1 MRIKIDTNETD
12 QFNGLFTH
20 LFSSRSEN
28 YIRNNILKVTASSIY
43 PDRGD
48 PFDTINPFVNITKFQ
63 DYWISQSKERSNITI
78 SFLQHHFALNSYS
91 LRGRRLI
98 YYNCPLEWVLEG
110 TNDFHH
116 WVTIHWKERGNELK
130 GDGKEYHMNCSRK
143 EFFSTYRFTMIG
155 ENYHISSNEKYIFGL
170 ETIEFFGALSD
181 SLCTIP
187 NRHFANPFLMFF
199 LFSIHIFK

>member
-1 MRIKIDTNETD
+1 MKMNIKSIWNEWISFFWIIRCRSLPEEISSWNFLKHYNSLSLMRIKIDTNETD

-78 SFLQHHFALNSYS
+78 SFLQHHFLF
-91 LRGRRLI
+91 I
-98 YYNCPLEWVLEG
+98 YIIVWVMVFQQLAY
-110 TNDFHH
+110 
-116 WVTIHWKERGNELK
+116 L
-130 GDGKEYHMNCSRK
+130 
-143 EFFSTYRFTMIG
+143 
-155 ENYHISSNEKYIFGL
+155 
-170 ETIEFFGALSD
+170 
-181 SLCTIP
+181 
-187 NRHFANPFLMFF
+187 
-199 LFSIHIFK
+199 